1 MCLGRSSPRTRKPR
15 RTIIADRRFNAL
27 PNAADFLRAKPWR
40 FSKTDDGIRW
50 TFTLPATVSLNSS
63 PNIKP
68 MCPSCITEVREFAND
83 LLECPDEAVEEVLDQ
98 IVAWWALRKLD
109 AVQVDDEGEEL
120 SLN

>member
-1 MCLGRSSPRTRKPR
+1 
-15 RTIIADRRFNAL
+15 
-27 PNAADFLRAKPWR
+27 
-40 FSKTDDGIRW
+40 
-50 TFTLPATVSLNSS
+50 
-63 PNIKP
+63 